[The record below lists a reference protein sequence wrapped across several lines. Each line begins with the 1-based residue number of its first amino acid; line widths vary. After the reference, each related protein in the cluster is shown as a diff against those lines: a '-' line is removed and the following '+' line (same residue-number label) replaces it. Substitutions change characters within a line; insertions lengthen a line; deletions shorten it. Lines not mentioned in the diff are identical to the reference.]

1 MTFDNDN
8 DNDIDNDIDVRD
20 RIECDYSGV
29 PLGLYS
35 MFSGFYCPRW
45 KHEMNSFTWKVP
57 DPFEEASI
65 ALSQKADGAAEV

>member
-1 MTFDNDN
+1 
-8 DNDIDNDIDVRD
+8 
-20 RIECDYSGV
+20 
-29 PLGLYS
+29 

-45 KHEMNSFTWKVP
+45 KQEMNGFTWNVL